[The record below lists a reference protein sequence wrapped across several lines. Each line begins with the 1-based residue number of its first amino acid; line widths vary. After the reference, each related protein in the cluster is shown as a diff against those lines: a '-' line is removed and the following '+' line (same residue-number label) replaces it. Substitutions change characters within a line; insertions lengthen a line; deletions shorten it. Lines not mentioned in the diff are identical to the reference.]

1 MVNSRI
7 AIGGMCL
14 VMIVALTATDVSTAD
29 AQSIPKGKPHYG
41 WRNERAAR
49 DMRHARDYSRDL
61 YLYSRNT
68 ETVDPEIAKSES
80 KTLGQNIAAAQKE
93 IAGVRKEAGD
103 NKETLQAVESIE
115 KHLGN
120 AAAMHKTLH
129 EACNMTSV
137 DGKASAHCC
146 SVITKELEKAM
157 AEHSAL
163 IRSIDHKEKPAATNK

>member
-1 MVNSRI
+1 MGNSRI
-7 AIGGMCL
+7 AVSGMCL
-14 VMIVALTATDVSTAD
+14 AIIVAFTATDVSTAS
-29 AQSIPKGKPHYG
+29 AQTYPKGKPHYG

-49 DMRHARDYSRDL
+49 DMRHASDYSRDL
-61 YLYSRNT
+61 YQYSRSVD
-68 ETVDPEIAKSES
+68 TVDPEVAKSEA
-80 KTLGQNIAAAQKE
+80 KALGDNIVAAQKE
-93 IAGVRKEAGD
+93 LAGVRKEAGD
-103 NKETLQAVESIE
+103 DKETLQAVESIE

-163 IRSIDHKEKPAATNK
+163 IRNIDHKEKPAATNE